1 MIVRRILP
9 MSMIPATGSCR
20 KTPEIAGTWKQYSDR
35 KLSRFFPLDPF
46 QLPVLSDRSWPE
58 IIGKISARNTASTE
72 LPGTGSFLAALID
85 LGSSNIHSIIFIKMF
100 CEYRQRTSRY
110 NQKMIWFKP
119 DLTRVLQVLYLASI
133 SKSYEKFFS
142 YKLKPK
148 IEYIPTMNDEKLIY
162 FKVDSRNEGITYI
175 TIISFIFRY

>member
-1 MIVRRILP
+1 
-9 MSMIPATGSCR
+9 
-20 KTPEIAGTWKQYSDR
+20 
-35 KLSRFFPLDPF
+35 
-46 QLPVLSDRSWPE
+46 
-58 IIGKISARNTASTE
+58 
-72 LPGTGSFLAALID
+72 
-85 LGSSNIHSIIFIKMF
+85 
-100 CEYRQRTSRY
+100 
-110 NQKMIWFKP
+110 MIWFKP